1 MRALLPVSCR
11 QSISPFPDCTA
22 PGIAYECATMVA
34 LLRCFTPVL
43 GFALALLASAPLH
56 AEQQDIA
63 AAARGVVRVA
73 LVATDGSDAYF
84 VGHGSGFAVAPDK
97 VLTNAHVVELAR
109 EERNLVIGVIPS
121 EGSKTYGGR
130 IIAYSPG
137 NDLALIQLEEGHL
150 PVSTFYAGA
159 VSDGQHVIAIGY
171 PGTVDRAQ
179 GLGLKQMVEP
189 LATVKTSGNISSGRA
204 SQSFDTILHT
214 APLAA
219 GNSGG
224 PLVDDCGRVLGVNS
238 FGSISDGNDAEFGFA
253 VSWREIASFLRQAG
267 VSSLHSVVPC
277 RSMAEADAAEAAI
290 TQREAQASEQKNR
303 ASDEARDEA
312 LARAR
317 DAAERDVLTAREN
330 AMAGAAVL
338 LALAVLGL
346 GAGGLFYSQG
356 RERQATWFLAGGG
369 ILLFGALGLFFFK
382 PGFDSIDERVK
393 LPQDKGVTANSAFA
407 WAGDNICKV
416 DLARSRLTVSQPND
430 IAFNWAEG
438 GCVNGEAQYIAS
450 GTQWQRTAIPQDG
463 NFVSTSRFDPA
474 TGMLRV
480 QRWLPDLDTIDKV
493 HALTKGKPVKGCGAD
508 RDLLARIATIQT
520 EAAALL
526 PAQPNEQIVYHCQKG
541 RLAPAD
547 PAE

>member
-1 MRALLPVSCR
+1 
-11 QSISPFPDCTA
+11 
-22 PGIAYECATMVA
+22 MVA
-34 LLRCFTPVL
+34 LLRRFAPLL
-43 GFALALLASAPLH
+43 GLILALLAPMPLH

-73 LVATDGSDAYF
+73 LVATDGADAYF

-137 NDLALIQLEEGHL
+137 NDLALIQLEEGSL

-159 VSDGQHVIAIGY
+159 VADGQHVTAIGY

-267 VSSLHSVVPC
+267 VASLHTVVPC
-277 RSMAEADAAEAAI
+277 RSMAEADAAEASL
-290 TQREAQASEQKNR
+290 TQREAQASEQKDR
-303 ASDEARDEA
+303 AVNQ
-312 LARAR
+312 AR
-317 DAAERDVLTAREN
+317 DAALAKARDDAERDIITAREN

-338 LALAVLGL
+338 LAIAVLGL
-346 GAGGLFYSQG
+346 GAGGLFYTQG
-356 RERQATWFLAGGG
+356 KERQATWLLAGGG
-369 ILLFGALGLFFFK
+369 VALLGALGLFVFK
-382 PGFDSIDERVK
+382 PSFDGIDERVK

-416 DLARSRLTVSQPND
+416 DLPRSRLTVSQPND

-438 GCVNGEAQYIAS
+438 GCVNGETQYGAD
-450 GTQWQRTAIPQDG
+450 GTAWQRTVVPAEG
-463 NFVSTSRFDPA
+463 NYVSSSRFDPA
-474 TGMLRV
+474 TGTLRV
-480 QRWLPDLDTIDKV
+480 ERWLPDLDTMEKLRALVKDK
-493 HALTKGKPVKGCGAD
+493 PIKGCGSDA
-508 RDLLARIATIQT
+508 DLLRKIATLRSD
-520 EAAALL
+520 AAALL
-526 PAQPNEQIVYHCQKG
+526 PAQPNERIVYHCQKG

-547 PAE
+547 EAGRADR

>member
-1 MRALLPVSCR
+1 M
-11 QSISPFPDCTA
+11 I
-22 PGIAYECATMVA
+22 A
-34 LLRCFTPVL
+34 LLRR
-43 GFALALLASAPLH
+43 FALLLALLSPAMAR

-109 EERNLVIGVIPS
+109 EEKTLVIGVIPS
-121 EGSKTYGGR
+121 EGTKTYGGR

-137 NDLALIQLEEGHL
+137 NDLALIQLEEGRL

-159 VSDGQHVIAIGY
+159 VSDGQHVTAIGY
-171 PGTVDRAQ
+171 PGAVDRAQ
-179 GLGLKQMVEP
+179 GLGLKQLVEP

-238 FGSISDGNDAEFGFA
+238 FGSVSDGNDAEFGFA

-267 VSSLHSVVPC
+267 VSSLHTVVPC
-277 RSMAEADAAEAAI
+277 RSMAEADAAEAAL
-290 TQREAQASEQKNR
+290 TQRQAQASEQKDR
-303 ASDEARDEA
+303 AASQARDQA

-317 DAAERDVLTAREN
+317 DDAERDIITAREN

-346 GAGGLFYSQG
+346 GAGGLFYTQG
-356 RERQATWFLAGGG
+356 KEKQATWFLAGGG
-369 ILLFGALGLFFFK
+369 VALLAALGLFFLK
-382 PGFDSIDERVK
+382 PSFSGIDERVK
-393 LPQDKGVTANSAFA
+393 LPDDKGVTSNGAFA
-407 WAGDNICKV
+407 WAGDNVCKV
-416 DLARSRLTVSQPND
+416 DLNRSRLTVSQPND
-430 IAFNWAEG
+430 IGFNWAEG
-438 GCVNGEAQYIAS
+438 GCVDGDTQYVAS
-450 GTQWQRTAIPQDG
+450 GSQWQRTSIPAEG
-463 NFVSTSRFDPA
+463 NYVIDSRFDPA
-474 TGMLRV
+474 AGTLRV
-480 QRWLPDLDTIDKV
+480 QRWLPDLATMDKLR
-493 HALTKGKPVKGCGAD
+493 ALTKDKPVEGCGAD
-508 RDLLARIATIQT
+508 ADLLARV
-520 EAAALL
+520 AALRGDVTALL
-526 PAQPNEQIVYHCQKG
+526 PAQPNERIVYQCQRG

-547 PAE
+547 SAP